1 MTLQVLVRVE
11 LAKATILLLL
21 CDAAAGAADS
31 LQQVTYQGQAVTL
44 SSLGDP
50 SWKPVSIKWSI
61 YFNET
66 WIATFHGGKTNTE
79 RFYQFRGRLSLNTTS
94 GDLTIRNVTR
104 RDAMDY
110 TVELMDVDQ
119 RSIVTEV
126 TLVVRK
132 HLQKPTLRTLFVALL
147 DDGCWVGL
155 HCSSQDVG
163 SNLSWTFDPPL
174 RNYYVFEYVNKPGLL
189 LAFLHDA
196 VKFTCTSSR
205 HLENISDS
213 VHKKCAMAAEL
224 SPRDRSGLLVLVG
237 IVVGVFA
244 MIMLNQLRG
253 ERVPL

>member
-1 MTLQVLVRVE
+1 MTLQVLVRD

-21 CDAAAGAADS
+21 CDVAAGTADR
-31 LQQVTYQGQAVTL
+31 LQQVAYQGQAVTL
-44 SSLGDP
+44 SSSGDP
-50 SWKPVSIKWSI
+50 LWKPVSIKWSV

-94 GDLTIRNVTR
+94 GDLTIHNVTR

-110 TVELMDVDQ
+110 TVELTDVDQ

-132 HLQKPTLRTLFVALL
+132 HLQKPTLRTLFTALW

-174 RNYYVFEYVNKPGLL
+174 RDSYLFEYGNKPGLL

-213 VHKKCAMAAEL
+213 VHKKCATAAEL
-224 SPRDRSGLLVLVG
+224 SSRDRSGLLVLVG